1 MLLNTDLDDSS
12 CTTLTRAAKRLAAAE
27 SVKEIV
33 AILREH
39 ARMIVGSDGIA
50 VILRE
55 GDSCHYVAEDAIEP
69 LWRGQRFPMTAC
81 VSGWAMLNNRSVIIP
96 DLESD
101 PRVPRESY
109 ARTSMR
115 TLAMV
120 PFGTPEPIAAI
131 GAYWC
136 AYVEPEDST
145 IRRLEIL
152 GQVAATAFAR
162 VMAVSDAEAT
172 VG

>member
-1 MLLNTDLDDSS
+1 MLLNFDLDDPS

-27 SVKEIV
+27 SVGEIV

-39 ARMIVGSDGIA
+39 ARSIVGSDGIA

-55 GDSCHYVAEDAIEP
+55 GDFCHYVAEDAIEP

-81 VSGWAMLNNRSVIIP
+81 VSGWAMLNNRSVLIP

-101 PRVPRESY
+101 PRVPRDSY

-115 TLAMV
+115 TLVMV
-120 PFGTPEPIAAI
+120 PLGTPEPVAAL

-136 AYVEPEDST
+136 AYVEPEAST

-152 GQVAATAFAR
+152 AKVAATAFAR
-162 VMAVSDAEAT
+162 VMTTSDAEAT
-172 VG
+172 AG